1 MNGKIVIDAY
11 FKNGNHELLIHGG
24 QPDSEA
30 DCSLIYSYENKAEAM
45 ALLPKIRECLKRN
58 LEA

>member
-1 MNGKIVIDAY
+1 MNGKITIDAY

-30 DCSLIYSYENKAEAM
+30 DCSFIYSYKNKAEVV
-45 ALLPKIRECLKRN
+45 ALLPKIEEYLKRN